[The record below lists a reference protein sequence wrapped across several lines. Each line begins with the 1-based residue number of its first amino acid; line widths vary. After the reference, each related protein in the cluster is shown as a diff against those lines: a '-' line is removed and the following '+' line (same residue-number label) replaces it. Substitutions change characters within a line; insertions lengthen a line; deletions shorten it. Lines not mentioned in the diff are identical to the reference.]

1 MRPSSS
7 FLFLIKC
14 FRPHFASC
22 VWHGSL
28 SITHAALCAVIL
40 LLEANPRGLLAGQVE
55 IIKDEGNPDSA
66 NAGTHEEVTVLWLRK
81 ASNRNRRER
90 PKALPAENPVLS

>member
-55 IIKDEGNPDSA
+55 IIEDEGNPDSA
-66 NAGTHEEVTVLWLRK
+66 NAGTHEESNCTL
-81 ASNRNRRER
+81 ASQGFEPNRRER